1 MRRILF
7 RWGGMTFYSYPTML
21 TIGIMAGLF
30 AQQAAAARIGLEVA
44 RTTIATLLLLIPAL
58 FGARL
63 LFVVSHWSAYVSQ
76 PRRIWQSSEG
86 GAAMYGGLILVLPL
100 SVLLLALLGIP
111 FGRFWDTASFTILVG
126 MIITRVG
133 CFLNGCCAGMPTDRW
148 YGVTL
153 ANDRGEWRRRVPTQ
167 ALEAAWGLAVL
178 LGALAIGS
186 FPFGGALFLYTVSSY
201 ALGRIVLE
209 SWREQQDQAFGVRVN
224 RFISLAFATISLVAA
239 LATVW
244 RN

>member
-1 MRRILF
+1 MS
-7 RWGGMTFYSYPTML
+7 FYSYPTML
-21 TIGIMAGLF
+21 AIGIVAGLF
-30 AQQAAAARIGLEVA
+30 AQQAAAARFGLDVP

-63 LFVVSHWSAYVSQ
+63 LFVVSHWSTYVAQ

-86 GAAMYGGLILVLPL
+86 GAAMYGGLILAVPL
-100 SVLLLALLGIP
+100 SVPLLAVFGIP
-111 FGRFWDTASFTILVG
+111 FGRFWDAASFTILVG

-148 YGVTL
+148 YGLNL

-167 ALEAAWGLAVL
+167 ALEAAWGMAVL
-178 LGALAIGS
+178 LGALAIGA
-186 FPFGGALFLYTVSSY
+186 FPFGGALFLYTVSAY

-209 SWREQQDQAFGVRVN
+209 SWREQQDRAFGVTIN

-239 LATVW
+239 LATAW